1 MNLLSS
7 SYFTIT
13 DTPGCSYWQP
23 GCKKNNEIISSA
35 NITSNWKY
43 RQYMQNN
50 AKHIMKYDSMEY
62 VYASGN
68 NPYTITDSKNSN
80 SNVPY
85 RFASLYDPNTP
96 TVGFS
101 DSDLKQDFSKK
112 QQMSSRMVAPAFPA
126 AKP

>member
-1 MNLLSS
+1 MNSS
-7 SYFTIT
+7 SKTYYTV
-13 DTPGCSYWQP
+13 TPVNPLEASWQP
-23 GCKKNNEIISSA
+23 DAVINNKIHVESG
-35 NITSNWKY
+35 ITSNWKY

-68 NPYTITDSKNSN
+68 NPYMAQGSSG

-85 RFASLYDPNTP
+85 RFDSLHDPSFPNY
-96 TVGFS
+96 GFS
-101 DSDLKQDFSKK
+101 NSDLKQDFLKK
-112 QQMSSRMVAPAFPA
+112 QQMSGRMISPAFPA